1 MEIMITLAILGI
13 LVVSFTSLFA
23 NGMIHIFTFGQKSQ
37 AIHVAQTKMENTLAG
52 EQTLTEGQTDS
63 TSLTIHFSSGKEIT
77 VQGKKVTVDAPYKN
91 GSVSLTSFI
100 PNR

>member
-52 EQTLTEGQTDS
+52 EQTGS

-77 VQGKKVTVDAPYKN
+77 VQGKKVTMDAPYKN